1 MMIRRIL
8 VTGLASLAILFSV
21 SCGGQD
27 TEELAEL
34 QNAVNSLQQEVESLR
49 ADVANLAQRS
59 ASQPA
64 EDMSS
69 QVLALSESVNAI
81 AQAAAELEGRV
92 AALNSPDDG
101 EYQQI
106 AELLSDRIDALTAQ
120 VDAVADGI
128 RQLGE
133 ETFTLQLLHVSD
145 MDSSLGAPADVE
157 NFSAILDGFRRQL
170 PNNTL
175 VLSSGNNYIPGP
187 RYYAAADGAMAH
199 VLGVP
204 GEGRGDVAFL
214 NAMGFQASAVGNHE
228 LDRGAGAFAAAIGSE
243 TEDGSLYPGA
253 MFPYLSSNLIFATHE
268 DLAGLV
274 VADAQ
279 EAFLAGGGLAK
290 SAVITV
296 GGERIGV
303 VGATTPALKS
313 ITAASGVEVL
323 PANEENI
330 DELAAVIQQ
339 EVDALVGQGIDKV
352 ILLAHMQ
359 RINVEKELATK
370 LVDVDIIVAGG
381 SNTLLADAT
390 DRLRIGDEAAGV
402 YPLPFESPRGE
413 PVLLVNTDG
422 DYRYLGRL
430 VVEFDA
436 QGLALQ
442 DSINPYVSG
451 AYATDTQG
459 GQAFAGRPIAEVTRI
474 AESLRNVL
482 RSRDGNILGKTGVYL
497 AGDRRDVRTQETNL
511 GNLTADA
518 NLWYARQ
525 YDPEVAVSLKNGGG
539 IRDSIGLKVQ
549 PPGTISPTDVVFLP
563 PPANPDSGK
572 EEGDIS
578 QFEVE
583 GAVRFNNG
591 LAIVPVTA
599 RQLVEVVEHTIGFEG
614 VGEATEG
621 RFPQVG
627 GMRFSFD
634 PTAPAGERVR
644 SLAIVDENG
653 AVVDRVVEDGA
664 LAGDPERLIKVVTLD
679 FLANGGDSY
688 PFPVPTAGRVDLAGE
703 AGQFSAPDT
712 SFPDTNGNGV
722 LDEAVQTDPGLADF
736 ARTGSEQDA
745 LAEYLA
751 EFYAQTPFDQ
761 AETPPIEDRRIQD
774 LSIPDKEDTVF
785 EQEVA

>member
-1 MMIRRIL
+1 MMIRRTLII
-8 VTGLASLAILFSV
+8 GLASLAILFSV

-27 TEELAEL
+27 SEELTEL

-49 ADVANLAQRS
+49 ADLAQYE
-59 ASQPA
+59 ADADQQA
-64 EDMSS
+64 ED
-69 QVLALSESVNAI
+69 VLDKDSKLTEAVN
-81 AQAAAELEGRV
+81 QTAAEADELEEQ
-92 AALNSPDDG
+92 LNIITDIL
-101 EYQQI
+101 EQQY
-106 AELLSDRIDALTAQ
+106 
-120 VDAVADGI
+120 
-128 RQLGE
+128 E

-145 MDSSLGAPADVE
+145 LDGSVGALADVE

-175 VLSSGNNYIPGP
+175 VLSSGDNYIPGP
-187 RYYAAADGAMAH
+187 RYYAATNGAMAH

-204 GEGRGDVAFL
+204 GEGRGDIAFL

-228 LDRGAGAFAAAIGSE
+228 LDRGAGAFAEAIGSE

-253 MFPYLSSNLIFATHE
+253 MFPYLSSNIVFAADE
-268 DLAGLV
+268 DLTDM
-274 VADAQ
+274 VAPDGQ
-279 EAFLAGGGLAK
+279 EAWLAGGGLAK

-303 VGATTPALKS
+303 VGATTPTLKS
-313 ITAASGVEVL
+313 ITAASGIEVL
-323 PANEENI
+323 PATEENI
-330 DELAAVIQQ
+330 DGLAAIIQQ

-359 RINVEKELATK
+359 RIDIEKELATK

-381 SNTLLADAT
+381 SNTILADAT

-402 YPLPFESPRGE
+402 YPLPFEYPKGE
-413 PVLLVNTDG
+413 PVLLVNTDS

-430 VVEFDA
+430 VVDFDSH
-436 QGLALQ
+436 GLALQ

-451 AYATDTQG
+451 AYATDRQG
-459 GQAFAGRPIAEVTRI
+459 GQAFAGRPILEVTRI
-474 AESLRNVL
+474 VESLRSVL
-482 RSRDGNILGKTGVYL
+482 LDRYGNILGKTGVYL

-518 NLWYARQ
+518 KLWYARQ
-525 YDPEVAVSLKNGGG
+525 FDPEVSVSLKNGGG

-549 PPGTISPTDVVFLP
+549 PPGTTTPTDVVLMP

-614 VGEATEG
+614 VGEAPDG
-621 RFPQVG
+621 RFPRVG
-627 GMRFSFD
+627 EMRFSFD

-644 SLAIVDENG
+644 SLAIVDANG

-679 FLANGGDSY
+679 FLANGGDNY
-688 PFPVPTAGRVDLAGE
+688 PFPVPTAGRFDLAGE
-703 AGQFSAPDT
+703 SGQFNAPDP

-736 ARTGSEQDA
+736 ARTGSEQDT

-761 AETPPIEDRRIQD
+761 AETPPIEDRRIQN
-774 LSIPDKEDTVF
+774 LSIPDKEDTVS

>member
-1 MMIRRIL
+1 MMNRRIL
-8 VTGLASLAILFSV
+8 VIGLASLAILFSV

-27 TEELAEL
+27 SEELAEL
-34 QNAVNSLQQEVESLR
+34 RNAVNSLQQEVESLR
-49 ADVANLAQRS
+49 AALAQNEED
-59 ASQPA
+59 ADQQA
-64 EDMSS
+64 ED
-69 QVLALSESVNAI
+69 VLDKVSKLTEAVN
-81 AQAAAELEGRV
+81 QTAAEADELE
-92 AALNSPDDG
+92 AQLNTITDIL
-101 EYQQI
+101 EQQY
-106 AELLSDRIDALTAQ
+106 
-120 VDAVADGI
+120 
-128 RQLGE
+128 E

-145 MDSSLGAPADVE
+145 MGGSVGALGDVE

-175 VLSSGNNYIPGP
+175 VLSSGGNYVPGP
-187 RYYAAADGAMAH
+187 RYYAANDGANIPL
-199 VLGVP
+199 LGVP
-204 GEGRGDVAFL
+204 GNGRGDIALL
-214 NAMGFQASAVGNHE
+214 NVMGFQASAVGNHE
-228 LDRGAGAFAAAIGSE
+228 FDRGAGAFAAAIGSE
-243 TEDGSLYPGA
+243 TEDGALYPGA
-253 MFPYLSSNLIFATHE
+253 MFPYLSSNLVFATHE

-274 VADAQ
+274 VPDGQDAM
-279 EAFLAGGGLAK
+279 LVGGGLAK

-313 ITAASGVEVL
+313 ITAASGIEVL
-323 PANEENI
+323 PATEEDING
-330 DELAAVIQQ
+330 LAAIIQR

-359 RINVEKELATK
+359 RIDVEKELATK

-381 SNTLLADAT
+381 SNTILADAT
-390 DRLRIGDEAAGV
+390 DRLRIGDKAAGA
-402 YPLPFESPRGE
+402 YPLPFESPKGE

-430 VVEFDA
+430 VVNFDSH
-436 QGLALQ
+436 GLALP
-442 DSINPYVSG
+442 DSIDPYVSG

-459 GQAFAGRPIAEVTRI
+459 GQAFAGRPIPEVTKI

-482 RSRDGNILGKTGVYL
+482 RSRDGNILGRTGVYL

-525 YDPEVAVSLKNGGG
+525 FDPEVAVSLKNGGG

-549 PPGTISPTDVVFLP
+549 PTGTISPTDVVLLP

-583 GAVRFNNG
+583 GVARFNNG

-599 RQLVEVVEHTIGFEG
+599 RQLVEVVEHTIGFKG

-688 PFPVPTAGRVDLAGE
+688 PFPVPTAGRFDLASEG
-703 AGQFSAPDT
+703 GQFNA
-712 SFPDTNGNGV
+712 PDTNGNSV

-751 EFYAQTPFDQ
+751 HFYSDTPFDQ
-761 AETPPIEDRRIQD
+761 AETPPIEDQRIQD

>member
-1 MMIRRIL
+1 MMIRRTL
-8 VTGLASLAILFSV
+8 VIGLASLAILFSV

-27 TEELAEL
+27 SEELAEL
-34 QNAVNSLQQEVESLR
+34 RNAVNSLQQEVESLR
-49 ADVANLAQRS
+49 ADLAQYE
-59 ASQPA
+59 ADADQQA
-64 EDMSS
+64 KD
-69 QVLALSESVNAI
+69 VLDKDSKLTEAVN
-81 AQAAAELEGRV
+81 QTAAEADELEEQ
-92 AALNSPDDG
+92 LNIITDIL
-101 EYQQI
+101 EQQY
-106 AELLSDRIDALTAQ
+106 
-120 VDAVADGI
+120 
-128 RQLGE
+128 E

-145 MDSSLGAPADVE
+145 MDGSVWALADVE

-175 VLSSGNNYIPGP
+175 VLSSGDNYIPGP
-187 RYYAAADGAMAH
+187 RYYAATAGAMAH

-204 GEGRGDVAFL
+204 GEGRGDIAFL
-214 NAMGFQASAVGNHE
+214 NAMGFQASAVGSHE

-253 MFPYLSSNLIFATHE
+253 MFPYLSSNIVFAADE
-268 DLAGLV
+268 DLTDM
-274 VADAQ
+274 VAPDGQ
-279 EAFLAGGGLAK
+279 EAWLAGGGLAK

-303 VGATTPALKS
+303 VGATTPTLKS
-313 ITAASGVEVL
+313 ITAASGIEVL
-323 PANEENI
+323 PATEENI
-330 DELAAVIQQ
+330 DGLAAIIQQ

-359 RINVEKELATK
+359 RIDIEKELATK

-381 SNTLLADAT
+381 SNTILADAT

-402 YPLPFESPRGE
+402 YPLPFESPKGE

-459 GQAFAGRPIAEVTRI
+459 GQAFAGQPIAEVTRI

-497 AGDRRDVRTQETNL
+497 AGDRQDVRTQETNL

-525 YDPEVAVSLKNGGG
+525 FDPEVAVSLKNGGG

-549 PPGTISPTDVVFLP
+549 PPGTTSPTDVALLP

-644 SLAIVDENG
+644 SLAIVDKNG

-688 PFPVPTAGRVDLAGE
+688 PFPVPTADRFDLAGE
-703 AGQFSAPDT
+703 GGQLNAPNP
-712 SFPDTNGNGV
+712 SFPDTNGNGF

-751 EFYAQTPFDQ
+751 HFYSDTPFDQ
-761 AETPPIEDRRIQD
+761 AETPPIEDQRIQN

>member
-1 MMIRRIL
+1 MMNRRIL
-8 VTGLASLAILFSV
+8 VIGLASLAILFSV

-27 TEELAEL
+27 SEELAEL
-34 QNAVNSLQQEVESLR
+34 RNAVNSLQQEVESLR
-49 ADVANLAQRS
+49 AALAQNE
-59 ASQPA
+59 ADADQQA
-64 EDMSS
+64 ED
-69 QVLALSESVNAI
+69 VLDKVSKLTEAVN
-81 AQAAAELEGRV
+81 QTAAEADELETQ
-92 AALNSPDDG
+92 LNTITDIL
-101 EYQQI
+101 EQQYK
-106 AELLSDRIDALTAQ
+106 
-120 VDAVADGI
+120 
-128 RQLGE
+128 

-145 MDSSLGAPADVE
+145 MGGSVGALGDVE

-175 VLSSGNNYIPGP
+175 VLSSGDNYVPGP
-187 RYYAAADGAMAH
+187 RYYAANDGANIPL
-199 VLGVP
+199 LGVP
-204 GEGRGDVAFL
+204 GNGRGDIALL
-214 NAMGFQASAVGNHE
+214 NAMGFHASSVGNHE
-228 LDRGAGAFAAAIGSE
+228 FDRGAGAFAAAIASE
-243 TEDGSLYPGA
+243 TEDGALYPGA
-253 MFPYLSSNLIFATHE
+253 MFPYLSSNLVFATHE

-274 VADAQ
+274 VPDGQ
-279 EAFLAGGGLAK
+279 EAWLVGGGLAK

-313 ITAASGVEVL
+313 ITAASGIEVL
-323 PANEENI
+323 PATEEDING
-330 DELAAVIQQ
+330 LAAIIQR

-359 RINVEKELATK
+359 RIDVEKELATK

-381 SNTLLADAT
+381 SNTILADAT
-390 DRLRIGDEAAGV
+390 DRLRTGDKAAGT
-402 YPLPFESPRGE
+402 YPLPFESPKGE

-430 VVEFDA
+430 VVDFDSH
-436 QGLALQ
+436 GLALP
-442 DSINPYVSG
+442 DSIDPYVSG

-459 GQAFAGRPIAEVTRI
+459 GQAFAGRPIPEVTKI

-482 RSRDGNILGKTGVYL
+482 RSRDGNILGRTGVYL

-525 YDPEVAVSLKNGGG
+525 VDPEVAVSLKNGGG

-549 PPGTISPTDVVFLP
+549 PPGTTSPTDVALLP
-563 PPANPDSGK
+563 PPANPDSNK

-583 GAVRFNNG
+583 GVVRFNNG

-614 VGEATEG
+614 VGEVTDG

-627 GMRFSFD
+627 GIRFSFD

-653 AVVDRVVEDGA
+653 AVVDRVAEDGA

-688 PFPVPTAGRVDLAGE
+688 PFPVPTAGRFDLAGE
-703 AGQFSAPDT
+703 AGQFNAPDP

-751 EFYAQTPFDQ
+751 KFYAQTPFDQ

>member
-8 VTGLASLAILFSV
+8 VVGLASLAILFSV

-27 TEELAEL
+27 SEELAEL

-49 ADVANLAQRS
+49 ADLAQYE
-59 ASQPA
+59 ADADQQA
-64 EDMSS
+64 ED
-69 QVLALSESVNAI
+69 VLDKDSKLTEAVN
-81 AQAAAELEGRV
+81 QTAAEADELEEQ
-92 AALNSPDDG
+92 LNIITDIL
-101 EYQQI
+101 EQQY
-106 AELLSDRIDALTAQ
+106 
-120 VDAVADGI
+120 
-128 RQLGE
+128 E

-145 MDSSLGAPADVE
+145 MDGSVWALADVE

-175 VLSSGNNYIPGP
+175 VLSSGDNYIPGP
-187 RYYAAADGAMAH
+187 RYYAATDGAMAH

-204 GEGRGDVAFL
+204 GEGRGDIAFL

-253 MFPYLSSNLIFATHE
+253 MFPYLSSNIVFAADE
-268 DLAGLV
+268 DLTDM
-274 VADAQ
+274 VAPDGQ
-279 EAFLAGGGLAK
+279 EAWLAGGGLAK

-303 VGATTPALKS
+303 VGATTPTLKS
-313 ITAASGVEVL
+313 ITAASGIDVL

-330 DELAAVIQQ
+330 DGLAAVIQQ

-359 RINVEKELATK
+359 RIDVEKELATK

-390 DRLRIGDEAAGV
+390 DRLRTGDEAAGD
-402 YPLPFESPRGE
+402 YPLPFESPKGE

-459 GQAFAGRPIAEVTRI
+459 GQAFAGRPIPEVTRI
-474 AESLRNVL
+474 VESLRSVL
-482 RSRDGNILGKTGVYL
+482 LDRDGNILGKTGVYL
-497 AGDRRDVRTQETNL
+497 AGDRGDVRTQETNL

-525 YDPEVAVSLKNGGG
+525 FDPEVAVSLKNGGG

-549 PPGTISPTDVVFLP
+549 PPGTTSPTDVVLLP
-563 PPANPDSGK
+563 PPANPDSNK

-614 VGEATEG
+614 VGEAPDG

-679 FLANGGDSY
+679 FLANGGGSY
-688 PFPVPTAGRVDLAGE
+688 PFPVPTTGRFDLAGE
-703 AGQFSAPDT
+703 SGQFNAPDP

-751 EFYAQTPFDQ
+751 QFYSTIPPSTRRRRRPLKTGASRTSAFPTKRTPCSS
-761 AETPPIEDRRIQD
+761 RR
-774 LSIPDKEDTVF
+774 LRK
-785 EQEVA
+785 

>member
-1 MMIRRIL
+1 MMIRRTL
-8 VTGLASLAILFSV
+8 VIGLASLAILFSV

-27 TEELAEL
+27 SEELTEL

-49 ADVANLAQRS
+49 ADLAQNE
-59 ASQPA
+59 ADADQQA
-64 EDMSS
+64 ED
-69 QVLALSESVNAI
+69 VLDKDSKLTEAVN
-81 AQAAAELEGRV
+81 QTAAEADELEEQ
-92 AALNSPDDG
+92 LNIITDIL
-101 EYQQI
+101 EQQY
-106 AELLSDRIDALTAQ
+106 
-120 VDAVADGI
+120 
-128 RQLGE
+128 E

-145 MDSSLGAPADVE
+145 MDGSVWALADVE

-175 VLSSGNNYIPGP
+175 VLSSGGNYIPGP
-187 RYYAAADGAMAH
+187 RYYAATDGAMAH

-204 GEGRGDVAFL
+204 GEGRGDIAFL
-214 NAMGFQASAVGNHE
+214 NAMGFQASAVGSHE

-253 MFPYLSSNLIFATHE
+253 MFPYLSSNIVFAADE
-268 DLAGLV
+268 DLTDM
-274 VADAQ
+274 VAPDGQ
-279 EAFLAGGGLAK
+279 EAWLAGGGLAK

-313 ITAASGVEVL
+313 ITAASGIEVL
-323 PANEENI
+323 PATEENI
-330 DELAAVIQQ
+330 DGLAAIIQQ

-359 RINVEKELATK
+359 RIDIEKELATK

-381 SNTLLADAT
+381 SNTILADAT

-402 YPLPFESPRGE
+402 YPLPFESPKGE

-442 DSINPYVSG
+442 DSIDPYVSG

-459 GQAFAGRPIAEVTRI
+459 GQAFAGRPIPEVTRI

-482 RSRDGNILGKTGVYL
+482 RRRDGNILGKTGVYL
-497 AGDRRDVRTQETNL
+497 AGDRRDVRIQETNL

-525 YDPEVAVSLKNGGG
+525 FDPEVAVSLKNGGG

-549 PPGTISPTDVVFLP
+549 PPGTTSPTDVVLLP
-563 PPANPDSGK
+563 PPANTDAGK

-578 QFEVE
+578 QFDVE

-688 PFPVPTAGRVDLAGE
+688 PFPVPTTGRFDLAGE
-703 AGQFSAPDT
+703 SSQFNAPDT

-751 EFYAQTPFDQ
+751 HFYSDTPFDQ
-761 AETPPIEDRRIQD
+761 AETPPIEDQRIQN

>member
-1 MMIRRIL
+1 MCPTARRL
-8 VTGLASLAILFSV
+8 
-21 SCGGQD
+21 
-27 TEELAEL
+27 
-34 QNAVNSLQQEVESLR
+34 
-49 ADVANLAQRS
+49 
-59 ASQPA
+59 
-64 EDMSS
+64 
-69 QVLALSESVNAI
+69 
-81 AQAAAELEGRV
+81 
-92 AALNSPDDG
+92 
-101 EYQQI
+101 
-106 AELLSDRIDALTAQ
+106 
-120 VDAVADGI
+120 
-128 RQLGE
+128 
-133 ETFTLQLLHVSD
+133 
-145 MDSSLGAPADVE
+145 SSLGV
-157 NFSAILDGFRRQL
+157 
-170 PNNTL
+170 
-175 VLSSGNNYIPGP
+175 
-187 RYYAAADGAMAH
+187 
-199 VLGVP
+199 
-204 GEGRGDVAFL
+204 
-214 NAMGFQASAVGNHE
+214 
-228 LDRGAGAFAAAIGSE
+228 
-243 TEDGSLYPGA
+243 
-253 MFPYLSSNLIFATHE
+253 
-268 DLAGLV
+268 
-274 VADAQ
+274 
-279 EAFLAGGGLAK
+279 GLAK

-313 ITAASGVEVL
+313 ITAASGIEVL
-323 PANEENI
+323 PATEEDI
-330 DELAAVIQQ
+330 DGLAAIIQQ

-359 RINVEKELATK
+359 RIDVEKELATK

-381 SNTLLADAT
+381 SNTILADAT

-402 YPLPFESPRGE
+402 YPLPFESPKGE
-413 PVLLVNTDG
+413 PVLLVNTGG

-430 VVEFDA
+430 VVDFDSN
-436 QGLALQ
+436 GLALP
-442 DSINPYVSG
+442 DSIDPYVSG

-459 GQAFAGRPIAEVTRI
+459 GQAFAGRPIAEVTII

-549 PPGTISPTDVVFLP
+549 PPGTTRPTDVVLLP

-653 AVVDRVVEDGA
+653 AVVDRVVENGA

-688 PFPVPTAGRVDLAGE
+688 PFPVPTASRIDLAGE
-703 AGQFSAPDT
+703 AGQFSAPDP

-751 EFYAQTPFDQ
+751 KFHAQTPFDQ
-761 AETPPIEDRRIQD
+761 AEKPPIEDRRIQD

-785 EQEVA
+785 EQETA

>member
-1 MMIRRIL
+1 M
-8 VTGLASLAILFSV
+8 
-21 SCGGQD
+21 
-27 TEELAEL
+27 
-34 QNAVNSLQQEVESLR
+34 
-49 ADVANLAQRS
+49 
-59 ASQPA
+59 
-64 EDMSS
+64 
-69 QVLALSESVNAI
+69 
-81 AQAAAELEGRV
+81 
-92 AALNSPDDG
+92 
-101 EYQQI
+101 
-106 AELLSDRIDALTAQ
+106 
-120 VDAVADGI
+120 
-128 RQLGE
+128 
-133 ETFTLQLLHVSD
+133 
-145 MDSSLGAPADVE
+145 
-157 NFSAILDGFRRQL
+157 
-170 PNNTL
+170 
-175 VLSSGNNYIPGP
+175 
-187 RYYAAADGAMAH
+187 
-199 VLGVP
+199 
-204 GEGRGDVAFL
+204 
-214 NAMGFQASAVGNHE
+214 
-228 LDRGAGAFAAAIGSE
+228 
-243 TEDGSLYPGA
+243 
-253 MFPYLSSNLIFATHE
+253 
-268 DLAGLV
+268 
-274 VADAQ
+274 
-279 EAFLAGGGLAK
+279 
-290 SAVITV
+290 
-296 GGERIGV
+296 
-303 VGATTPALKS
+303 GATTPALKS
-313 ITAASGVEVL
+313 ITAASGIEVL
-323 PANEENI
+323 PATEENI
-330 DELAAVIQQ
+330 DGLAAIIQQ

-359 RINVEKELATK
+359 RIDIEKELATK

-381 SNTLLADAT
+381 SNTILADAT

-402 YPLPFESPRGE
+402 YPLPFESPKGE
-413 PVLLVNTDG
+413 PVLLVNTDS

-430 VVEFDA
+430 VVDFDSH
-436 QGLALQ
+436 GLALQ

-451 AYATDTQG
+451 AYATDRQG
-459 GQAFAGRPIAEVTRI
+459 GQAFAGRPILEVTRI
-474 AESLRNVL
+474 VESLRSVL
-482 RSRDGNILGKTGVYL
+482 LDRDGNILGKTGVYL

-525 YDPEVAVSLKNGGG
+525 FDPEVAVSLKNGGG

-549 PPGTISPTDVVFLP
+549 PPGTTTPTDVVLMP

-614 VGEATEG
+614 VGEAPDG

-679 FLANGGDSY
+679 FLANGGGSY
-688 PFPVPTAGRVDLAGE
+688 PFPVPTTGRFDLAGE
-703 AGQFSAPDT
+703 SGQFNAPDPR
-712 SFPDTNGNGV
+712 FPDTNGNGV

-736 ARTGSEQDA
+736 ARTGSEKDA

-751 EFYAQTPFDQ
+751 HFYSDTPFDQ

>member
-1 MMIRRIL
+1 MMNRRIL
-8 VTGLASLAILFSV
+8 VIGLASLAILFTV

-27 TEELAEL
+27 SEELTEL

-49 ADVANLAQRS
+49 AALAQNE
-59 ASQPA
+59 ADADQQA
-64 EDMSS
+64 KD
-69 QVLALSESVNAI
+69 VLDKDSKLTEAVN
-81 AQAAAELEGRV
+81 QTAAEADELE
-92 AALNSPDDG
+92 AQLNTITDIL
-101 EYQQI
+101 EQQY
-106 AELLSDRIDALTAQ
+106 
-120 VDAVADGI
+120 
-128 RQLGE
+128 E
-133 ETFTLQLLHVSD
+133 ETFTLQLLHISD
-145 MDSSLGAPADVE
+145 MDGSVGALGDVE

-175 VLSSGNNYIPGP
+175 VLSSGDNYIPGP
-187 RYYAAADGAMAH
+187 RYYAASDGAMAH

-204 GEGRGDVAFL
+204 GEGRGDIAFL
-214 NAMGFQASAVGNHE
+214 NAMGFQASAVGNHV

-243 TEDGSLYPGA
+243 TADGALYPGA
-253 MFPYLSSNLIFATHE
+253 MFPYLSSNLVFAADE
-268 DLAGLV
+268 DLTDMVALDGQDAMLV
-274 VADAQ
+274 
-279 EAFLAGGGLAK
+279 GGGLAK
-290 SAVITV
+290 SAVITI

-313 ITAASGVEVL
+313 ITAASGIEVL
-323 PANEENI
+323 PATEENI
-330 DELAAVIQQ
+330 DGLAAIIQQ

-359 RINVEKELATK
+359 RIDVEKELATK

-381 SNTLLADAT
+381 SNTILADAT
-390 DRLRIGDEAAGV
+390 DRLRIGDKAAGV
-402 YPLPFESPRGE
+402 YPLPFESPKGE

-430 VVEFDA
+430 VVDFDSH
-436 QGLALQ
+436 GLALP
-442 DSINPYVSG
+442 DSIDPYVSG

-459 GQAFAGRPIAEVTRI
+459 GQAFAGRPIPEVTKI

-497 AGDRRDVRTQETNL
+497 AGDRRDVRTQKTNL

-525 YDPEVAVSLKNGGG
+525 FDPEVAVSLKNGGG

-549 PPGTISPTDVVFLP
+549 PPGTTSPTDVALLP
-563 PPANPDSGK
+563 PPANPDSKK

-614 VGEATEG
+614 VGEATDG

-627 GMRFSFD
+627 GIRFSFD
-634 PTAPAGERVR
+634 PTAPAGGRVR

-688 PFPVPTAGRVDLAGE
+688 PFPVPTTGRFDLAGE
-703 AGQFSAPDT
+703 AGQFNAPDPG
-712 SFPDTNGNGV
+712 FPDTNGNGV

-751 EFYAQTPFDQ
+751 KFYAQTPFDQ

>member
-1 MMIRRIL
+1 MMIRRTL
-8 VTGLASLAILFSV
+8 VIGLASLAILFSV

-27 TEELAEL
+27 SEELTEL

-49 ADVANLAQRS
+49 ADQAQYE
-59 ASQPA
+59 ADADQQA
-64 EDMSS
+64 ED
-69 QVLALSESVNAI
+69 VLDKDSKLTEAVN
-81 AQAAAELEGRV
+81 QTAAEADELEEQ
-92 AALNSPDDG
+92 LNIITDIL
-101 EYQQI
+101 EQQY
-106 AELLSDRIDALTAQ
+106 
-120 VDAVADGI
+120 
-128 RQLGE
+128 E

-145 MDSSLGAPADVE
+145 MDGSVWALADVE

-175 VLSSGNNYIPGP
+175 VLSSGDNYIPGP
-187 RYYAAADGAMAH
+187 RYYAATDGAMAH

-204 GEGRGDVAFL
+204 GEGRGDIAFL
-214 NAMGFQASAVGNHE
+214 NAMGFQASAVGSHE

-253 MFPYLSSNLIFATHE
+253 MFPYLSSNIVFAADE
-268 DLAGLV
+268 DLTDM
-274 VADAQ
+274 VAPDGQ
-279 EAFLAGGGLAK
+279 EAWLAGGGLAK

-303 VGATTPALKS
+303 VGATTPTLKS
-313 ITAASGVEVL
+313 ITAASGIDVL

-330 DELAAVIQQ
+330 DGLAAVIQQ

-359 RINVEKELATK
+359 RIDVEKELATK

-402 YPLPFESPRGE
+402 YPLPFESPKGE

-430 VVEFDA
+430 VVDFDSH
-436 QGLALQ
+436 GLALP
-442 DSINPYVSG
+442 DSIDPYVSG

-459 GQAFAGRPIAEVTRI
+459 GQAFAGRPIPEVTRI

-482 RSRDGNILGKTGVYL
+482 LDRDGNILGKTGVYL
-497 AGDRRDVRTQETNL
+497 AGDRGDVRTQETNL

-525 YDPEVAVSLKNGGG
+525 FDPEVAVSLKNGGG

-549 PPGTISPTDVVFLP
+549 PPGTTTPTDVVLLP

-614 VGEATEG
+614 VGEAPDG

-688 PFPVPTAGRVDLAGE
+688 PFPVPTTGRFDLAGE
-703 AGQFSAPDT
+703 GGQLNAPNP
-712 SFPDTNGNGV
+712 SFPDTNGNGF

-751 EFYAQTPFDQ
+751 HFYSDTPFDQ
-761 AETPPIEDRRIQD
+761 AETPPIEDQRIQD

>member
-1 MMIRRIL
+1 MMIRRTL
-8 VTGLASLAILFSV
+8 VIGLASLAILFSV

-27 TEELAEL
+27 SEELTEL

-49 ADVANLAQRS
+49 ADQAQN
-59 ASQPA
+59 AADADQQA
-64 EDMSS
+64 ED
-69 QVLALSESVNAI
+69 VLDKDSKLTEAVN
-81 AQAAAELEGRV
+81 QTAAEADELEEQ
-92 AALNSPDDG
+92 LNIITDIL
-101 EYQQI
+101 EQQY
-106 AELLSDRIDALTAQ
+106 
-120 VDAVADGI
+120 
-128 RQLGE
+128 E

-145 MDSSLGAPADVE
+145 MDGSVWALADVE

-175 VLSSGNNYIPGP
+175 VLSSGGNYIPGP
-187 RYYAAADGAMAH
+187 RYYAATDGAMAH

-204 GEGRGDVAFL
+204 GEGRGDIAFL
-214 NAMGFQASAVGNHE
+214 NAMGFQASAVGSHE

-253 MFPYLSSNLIFATHE
+253 MFPYLSSNLVFAADE
-268 DLAGLV
+268 DLTAM
-274 VADAQ
+274 VAPDGQ
-279 EAFLAGGGLAK
+279 EAWLAGGGLAK

-303 VGATTPALKS
+303 VGATTPTLKS
-313 ITAASGVEVL
+313 ITAASGIDVL

-330 DELAAVIQQ
+330 DGLAAVIQQ

-359 RINVEKELATK
+359 RIDVEKELATK

-402 YPLPFESPRGE
+402 YPLPFESPKGE

-451 AYATDTQG
+451 AYATDRQG
-459 GQAFAGRPIAEVTRI
+459 GQAFAGQPILEVTRI

-482 RSRDGNILGKTGVYL
+482 LDRDGNILGKTGVYL
-497 AGDRRDVRTQETNL
+497 AGDRRDVRIQETNL

-525 YDPEVAVSLKNGGG
+525 FDPEVAVSLKNGGG

-549 PPGTISPTDVVFLP
+549 PPGTTSPTDVMLLP
-563 PPANPDSGK
+563 PPANPDAGK

-614 VGEATEG
+614 VGEAPDG

-644 SLAIVDENG
+644 SLAIVDKNG

-688 PFPVPTAGRVDLAGE
+688 PFPVPTADRFDLAGE
-703 AGQFSAPDT
+703 GGQLQRSEPQL
-712 SFPDTNGNGV
+712 PGHQRERLPGRGG
-722 LDEAVQTDPGLADF
+722 TD
-736 ARTGSEQDA
+736 
-745 LAEYLA
+745 
-751 EFYAQTPFDQ
+751 
-761 AETPPIEDRRIQD
+761 
-774 LSIPDKEDTVF
+774 
-785 EQEVA
+785 

>member
-1 MMIRRIL
+1 MMIRRTL
-8 VTGLASLAILFSV
+8 VIGLASLAILFSV

-27 TEELAEL
+27 SEELTEL

-49 ADVANLAQRS
+49 ADLAQYE
-59 ASQPA
+59 ADADQQA
-64 EDMSS
+64 ED
-69 QVLALSESVNAI
+69 VLDKDSKLTEAVN
-81 AQAAAELEGRV
+81 QTAAEADELEEQ
-92 AALNSPDDG
+92 LNIITDIL
-101 EYQQI
+101 EQQY
-106 AELLSDRIDALTAQ
+106 
-120 VDAVADGI
+120 
-128 RQLGE
+128 E

-145 MDSSLGAPADVE
+145 MDGSVWALADVE

-175 VLSSGNNYIPGP
+175 VLSSGGNYIPGP
-187 RYYAAADGAMAH
+187 RYYAATDGAMAH

-204 GEGRGDVAFL
+204 GEGRGDIAFL
-214 NAMGFQASAVGNHE
+214 NAMGFQASAVGSHE

-253 MFPYLSSNLIFATHE
+253 MFPYLSSNLVFAADE
-268 DLAGLV
+268 DLTDM
-274 VADAQ
+274 VAPDGQ
-279 EAFLAGGGLAK
+279 EAWLAGGGLAK

-303 VGATTPALKS
+303 VGATTPTLKS
-313 ITAASGVEVL
+313 ITAASGIEVL
-323 PANEENI
+323 PATEENI
-330 DELAAVIQQ
+330 DGLAAIIQQ

-359 RINVEKELATK
+359 RIDIEKELATK

-381 SNTLLADAT
+381 SNTILADAT
-390 DRLRIGDEAAGV
+390 DRLRIGDEAAGSLSPALRV
-402 YPLPFESPRGE
+402 PQRRAGTPGQHRRRLPVPWAPG
-413 PVLLVNTDG
+413 
-422 DYRYLGRL
+422 GR
-430 VVEFDA
+430 VRRM
-436 QGLALQ
+436 GLALQ

-459 GQAFAGRPIAEVTRI
+459 GQAFAGRPIPEVTRI

-482 RSRDGNILGKTGVYL
+482 LDRDGNILGKTGVYL

-525 YDPEVAVSLKNGGG
+525 FDPEVAVSLKNGGG

-549 PPGTISPTDVVFLP
+549 PPGTTSPTDVVLLP
-563 PPANPDSGK
+563 PPANPDAGK

-614 VGEATEG
+614 VGEATDG

-688 PFPVPTAGRVDLAGE
+688 PFPVPTTGRFDLAGE
-703 AGQFSAPDT
+703 GGQLNAPNP

-751 EFYAQTPFDQ
+751 HFYSDTPFDQ
-761 AETPPIEDRRIQD
+761 AETPPIEDQRIQD

>member
-8 VTGLASLAILFSV
+8 VVGLASLAILFSV

-27 TEELAEL
+27 SEELAEL

-49 ADVANLAQRS
+49 ADLAQYE
-59 ASQPA
+59 ADADQQA
-64 EDMSS
+64 ED
-69 QVLALSESVNAI
+69 VLDKDSKLTEAVN
-81 AQAAAELEGRV
+81 QTAAEADELEEQ
-92 AALNSPDDG
+92 LNIITDIL
-101 EYQQI
+101 EQQY
-106 AELLSDRIDALTAQ
+106 
-120 VDAVADGI
+120 
-128 RQLGE
+128 E

-145 MDSSLGAPADVE
+145 MDGSVWALADVE

-175 VLSSGNNYIPGP
+175 VLSSGDNYIPGP
-187 RYYAAADGAMAH
+187 RYYAATDGAMAH

-204 GEGRGDVAFL
+204 GEGRGDIAFL

-228 LDRGAGAFAAAIGSE
+228 LDRGAGAFAEAIGSE

-253 MFPYLSSNLIFATHE
+253 MFPYLSSNIVFAADE
-268 DLAGLV
+268 DLTDM
-274 VADAQ
+274 VAPDGQ
-279 EAFLAGGGLAK
+279 EAWLAGGGLAK
-290 SAVITV
+290 STVITV

-303 VGATTPALKS
+303 VGATTPTLKS
-313 ITAASGVEVL
+313 ITAASGIDVL

-330 DELAAVIQQ
+330 DGLAAVIQQ

-359 RINVEKELATK
+359 RIDVEKELATK

-402 YPLPFESPRGE
+402 YPLPFESPKGE

-430 VVEFDA
+430 VVDFDSH
-436 QGLALQ
+436 GLALP
-442 DSINPYVSG
+442 DSIDPYVSG

-459 GQAFAGRPIAEVTRI
+459 GQAFAGRPIPEVTRI

-482 RSRDGNILGKTGVYL
+482 LDRDGNILGKTGVYL

-525 YDPEVAVSLKNGGG
+525 FDPEVAVSLKNGGG

-549 PPGTISPTDVVFLP
+549 PPGTTSPTDVVLLP
-563 PPANPDSGK
+563 PPANPDSNK

-614 VGEATEG
+614 VGEAPDG

-679 FLANGGDSY
+679 FLANGGDNY
-688 PFPVPTAGRVDLAGE
+688 PFPVPTAGRFDLAGE
-703 AGQFSAPDT
+703 SGQFNAPDP

-751 EFYAQTPFDQ
+751 HFYSDTPFDQ